1 MIAKKEGLRGFYVGG
16 LMTSAHDGVSS
27 GIFFATCKSRSSS
40 WRSLRRSVRDQ
51 RLTRNLPVLDRFR
64 FPKTAKR

>member
-27 GIFFATCKSRSSS
+27 GIFFATCAWLFLLFDPKDDSTDYEN
-40 WRSLRRSVRDQ
+40 WV
-51 RLTRNLPVLDRFR
+51 TRFR
-64 FPKTAKR
+64 LSKTATG